1 MNNSLFPSICVATRA
16 ERLRI
21 DHCGNCFFRFLWQ
34 GSLCPSILWPEKD
47 FYLTFAS
54 PPPPPQHQ
62 FLSVACVLPKCT
74 AGIHTH
80 HVDSIIWAFLM
91 RCNFLSYFHFLHP
104 RLSLGWKPSLW
115 GLLLL
120 LVPWCHS
127 RPRAQSQIH
136 TRLQVRGWMLRSSE
150 KRLTSSEEIRK
161 TRRFRH
167 FARER
172 SRVWREATSV

>member
-21 DHCGNCFFRFLWQ
+21 DHYGNCFFRFLWQ
-34 GSLCPSILWPEKD
+34 GSLCPSISWPEKD
-47 FYLTFAS
+47 FYLTFAF
-54 PPPPPQHQ
+54 PPPNI
-62 FLSVACVLPKCT
+62 SSWVLRASCRS
-74 AGIHTH
+74 AQLGFIHTMLIP
-80 HVDSIIWAFLM
+80 SFEPRFLLL
-91 RCNFLSYFHFLHP
+91 CNFLSYFHFLHP

-127 RPRAQSQIH
+127 RPSAQSQIH
-136 TRLQVRGWMLRSSE
+136 TRLQVRGWMQRSSE

-167 FARER
+167 FAREH